1 MVKKNNG
8 NNYFILIAA
17 LVFYLIAINI
27 HKNSPKPSLEVSKQ
41 DSAINISQDFL
52 KFISLG
58 NKRLLADLLWIQ
70 TLLES
75 DLVKYQGNDLN
86 SWMYLRFRSIAEL
99 DPKFYEN
106 YLYGGMLLSIVKDD
120 LEGAADLYTRGL
132 KIYPGDYKLNYN
144 AGFNYYFE
152 MGNFEKGL
160 FHLEQV
166 IDHPQSPGALKFII
180 NKLRFEKSGDYNSAL
195 AFIQYNLANNK
206 DPVLETKLRADLYA
220 LKAERDLDC
229 LNRGNLNCERFDSEG
244 EPYLK
249 RGDTWVAQQ
258 IFVPYR
264 IHKRK

>member
-1 MVKKNNG
+1 MVKKNIG

-17 LVFYLIAINI
+17 LVFYLVAMII
-27 HKNSPKPSLEVSKQ
+27 HNKSPKPSFEVSKQ
-41 DSAINISQDFL
+41 ASAINISQNFL
-52 KFISLG
+52 KFVALG

-75 DLVKYQGNDLN
+75 DVVKYRGGDLN

-120 LEGAADLYTRGL
+120 LEGAADIYERGL
-132 KIYPGDYKLNYN
+132 KVYPGDYQLNYN

-166 IDHPQSPGALKFII
+166 IDHPKSPAALKFII
-180 NKLRFEKSGDYNSAL
+180 NKLRFEETGDYDSAL
-195 AFIQYNLANNK
+195 AFIQYNLATNK
-206 DPVLETKLRADLYA
+206 DAVLETKLRADLYA
-220 LKAERDLDC
+220 LKAERDLNC
-229 LNRGNLNCERFDSEG
+229 LNSGNENCERFDSEG

-249 RGDTWVAQQ
+249 SGGTWIAQQ
-258 IFVPYR
+258 NFVPYR
-264 IHKRK
+264 IHKKK